1 MPRKTRIDAPNA
13 VHHVIGRGIA
23 RQKIFLNDADRD
35 NFLDRLG
42 AILSETKATC
52 YAWVLIPN
60 HFHLLL
66 RTGPVPLSSIMRRL
80 LTGYAVGYNLRH
92 RRCGH
97 LFQNRYKSILCEEDP
112 YLLELVR
119 YIHLNPLRARLI
131 GDYEELCRYPYGG
144 HSVILGHGR
153 REWQDADYV
162 LSLFAQKRA
171 TARRRYLQYVQEG
184 IEQGKRPDLI
194 GGGLLRSQ
202 GGWTGVKALRA
213 AGTYQKGD
221 ERILGK
227 GDFVAEVL
235 AGAEEK
241 LERKYRLAASG
252 YNLNRL
258 IHRVAELLGMSA
270 EDVLEPGKA
279 RQRVEA
285 RSLLCY
291 WATAELGIRQ
301 TQLAQRLPL
310 NQPAISNAVR
320 RGADLARQR
329 QYAIE
334 KVQE

>member
-1 MPRKTRIDAPNA
+1 MPRKSRIDAPGA
-13 VHHVIGRGIA
+13 LHHVIGRGIA
-23 RQKIFLNDADRD
+23 RQEIFLSDEDRD
-35 NFLDRLG
+35 DFLDRLG
-42 AILSETKATC
+42 SVLSWSKTTC
-52 YAWVLIPN
+52 YAWALIPN

-66 RTGPVPLSSIMRRL
+66 KTGSSSLSSVMRRL

-119 YIHLNPLRARLI
+119 YIHLNPLRAGLV
-131 GDYEELCRYPYGG
+131 GDYEELGRYPYGG

-162 LSLFAQKRA
+162 LGLFAEKRA
-171 TARRRYLQYVQEG
+171 TARRIYFQFVQEG
-184 IEQGKRPDLI
+184 IDQGKRPDLI

-221 ERILGK
+221 ERILGN
-227 GDFVAEVL
+227 GDFVSRVL

-241 LERKYRLAASG
+241 LERKYRLAAVG
-252 YNLNRL
+252 YNLDRL
-258 IHRVAELLGMSA
+258 IKRVAELLGISTEEVMG
-270 EDVLEPGKA
+270 PGKA

-291 WATAELGIRQ
+291 WANTELGIKQSQIAHR
-301 TQLAQRLPL
+301 LAL
-310 NQPAISNAVR
+310 NQPAVSNAVS
-320 RGADLARQR
+320 RGERLARQR
-329 QYAIE
+329 KYVIE
-334 KVQE
+334 KGK